1 MNLEAAR
8 KKYRYV
14 KSTGQIILRESKV
27 RSELVGKPMGTLN
40 KDGYIYINVEGKA
53 MLAHRL
59 AWFLVMGVWPVE
71 IDHKNTLKHDN
82 RWRNLREAT
91 RIENCGNAKTNKNNE
106 LGIKGVHLR
115 KTTQRYRARLCRNGK
130 SISLGEFDT
139 AEQAHAA
146 YVAAAKKYFGEF
158 ARTS

>member
-146 YVAAAKKYFGEF
+146 YAAAAKKYFGEF
-158 ARTS
+158 ARTA